1 MSENSQN
8 KKLTK
13 LTIAAL
19 CSKAAR
25 SGPNEDN
32 CLVITDLGCSTHS
45 IDVSGPQV
53 DLESTCVDLEN
64 YGCLLVVAD
73 GMGGMN
79 AGEVASTIAIQTIR
93 EYFVNRLAN
102 MENTESD
109 FQNLIRE
116 AIKIADEA
124 IVNESSQDESKYGMG
139 TTVALLW
146 IFDNKAY
153 YAWCGDSR
161 VYLYRENNELGEGR
175 GDKSLNLQSLTLD
188 HSYVMTPA
196 NKSPFGKEGG
206 LGLTEDEAFEH
217 PMNNVIMRSLGNPS
231 ERANP
236 DVRGPI
242 RINQDDIFLL
252 CSDGLCGAMRT
263 RTIQDCIESA
273 KDGGIGSVLN
283 KIWSA
288 TPDIEWHDNMT
299 TLLCHVTSIP
309 KVRDTMATTQSEQL
323 SEHSQNNYVAEK
335 QVETTSPA
343 PDNILVM
350 VKDRSPFTKQLI
362 VAAITAVVVLS
373 VMFGILSHRA
383 KKSSEKSLNNSEE
396 VSATPSDETVR
407 AGTDTTL
414 LINQGNNIEK
424 ADTNVIDSSKIVS
437 MRTAITNGS
446 PSSNTK
452 GQSTQAT
459 ERSQP
464 KDESEVKQQI
474 EEKTNKTKTLLET
487 VKKR

>member
-1 MSENSQN
+1 MSKKSQN

-53 DLESTCVDLEN
+53 DLEPTCVNLEN

-79 AGEVASTIAIQTIR
+79 AGEVASAIAVQTIR
-93 EYFVNRLAN
+93 EYFIDRLAKI
-102 MENTESD
+102 ENTESD
-109 FQNLIRE
+109 FLNLMRE
-116 AIKIADEA
+116 AIQIADEA
-124 IVNESSQDESKYGMG
+124 IVNESAQDESKYGMG

-161 VYLYRENNELGEGR
+161 VYLYRENNDVGEGR
-175 GDKSLNLQSLTLD
+175 GDKSLKLQSLTLD
-188 HSYVMTPA
+188 HSYVMAPVK
-196 NKSPFGKEGG
+196 KSVFGEEGG

-217 PMNNVIMRSLGNPS
+217 PMNNVIMQSLGNPS
-231 ERANP
+231 ERAKP

-242 RINQDDIFLL
+242 RIYQDDIFLL

-263 RTIQDCIESA
+263 RTIQDCIDNA
-273 KDGGIGSVLN
+273 KEGGIGNVLN

-299 TLLCHVTSIP
+299 TLLCHVTSVP
-309 KVRDTMATTQSEQL
+309 KRVTMKTTLQSEQL
-323 SEHSQNNYVAEK
+323 PNPPHEK
-335 QVETTSPA
+335 YTTEKEVEPTSA
-343 PDNILVM
+343 ISDTQSKIE
-350 VKDRSPFTKQLI
+350 KDRSPFTKQLI
-362 VAAITAVVVLS
+362 VAAITAVVVFMG
-373 VMFGILSHRA
+373 MFGILSNRA
-383 KKSSEKSLNNSEE
+383 KKSSEKSPIRSEDV
-396 VSATPSDETVR
+396 VSTPSNKNGLLEP
-407 AGTDTTL
+407 DTSFQ
-414 LINQGNNIEK
+414 NQRTSVAK
-424 ADTNVIDSSKIVS
+424 PDTIVIDSSKIALEKTYTS
-437 MRTAITNGS
+437 KGTS
-446 PSSNTK
+446 HSNTK
-452 GQSTQAT
+452 VQP
-459 ERSQP
+459 SQP
-464 KDESEVKQQI
+464 KKESEVKQP
-474 EEKTNKTKTLLET
+474 EEQPKKKKKITLLET
-487 VKKR
+487 GQ